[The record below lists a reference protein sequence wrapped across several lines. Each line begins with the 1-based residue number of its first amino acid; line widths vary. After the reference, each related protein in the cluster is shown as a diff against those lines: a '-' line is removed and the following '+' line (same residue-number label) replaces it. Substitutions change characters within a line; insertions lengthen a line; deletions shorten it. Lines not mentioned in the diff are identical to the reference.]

1 MSMLVTLDLLKWSIK
16 LFLLGFTMMLVL
28 LLTAVLIRDLREI
41 SDQVYLPSLQSQ
53 VQNYNT

>member
-41 SDQVYLPSLQSQ
+41 SDQLYLLQHQ
-53 VQNYNT
+53 GVNFGF